1 MAEHIRVVPEELLQD
16 ARAHREFADQLDLAS
31 ATHAAVLATL
41 DSLGPVFAG
50 LRDDCRAVL
59 DQRRGCYQREA
70 AVHAEIAGT
79 LCHVAQVWEEQDG
92 DAARRL
98 GRIGEH
104 W

>member
-1 MAEHIRVVPEELLQD
+1 M
-16 ARAHREFADQLDLAS
+16 
-31 ATHAAVLATL
+31 
-41 DSLGPVFAG
+41 
-50 LRDDCRAVL
+50 L